1 MIFLS
6 SLICCKCQYKNVQK
20 RENSIAVFIVDEAH
34 CLTKN
39 GLFNNYGVNQIEEI
53 IKISNNSI
61 FFVDKLQKVHL
72 NDIGSIENISNIA
85 KKLEL

>member
-1 MIFLS
+1 M
-6 SLICCKCQYKNVQK
+6 
-20 RENSIAVFIVDEAH
+20 RHIAWQ
-34 CLTKN
+34 KN

>member
-1 MIFLS
+1 MR
-6 SLICCKCQYKNVQK
+6 Y
-20 RENSIAVFIVDEAH
+20 IAWQ
-34 CLTKN
+34 KN